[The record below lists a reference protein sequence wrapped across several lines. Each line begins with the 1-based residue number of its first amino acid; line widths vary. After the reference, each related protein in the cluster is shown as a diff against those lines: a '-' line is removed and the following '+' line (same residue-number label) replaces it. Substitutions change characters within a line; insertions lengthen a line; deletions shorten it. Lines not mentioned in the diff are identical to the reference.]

1 MNEPNDKENT
11 QDSSREEVECKS
23 MLAKGGCVE
32 KVISGGASR
41 KYFGANLRQ
50 CANKGKVQ
58 TPSGLMC
65 KLHAKAAGY
74 SS

>member
-1 MNEPNDKENT
+1 MNDKYNIPKPE
-11 QDSSREEVECKS
+11 DSPREEVECKS